1 MDSIKAIKRKF
12 TMIIVGLL
20 SLFIINMF
28 YLTGLYDAIAKET
41 TKSVLQCIEES
52 DNEELQYRLNV
63 ISSLSDKSTQTISIE
78 KSGNDFEAD
87 MVAFSRLIKEVRLK
101 IHQSIDSL
109 MPVNLPVLDSLII
122 SNFKNKGISARL
134 YCSEIIDLNT
144 GNVTAFSRA
153 ATTAQMQTNFYLYE
167 YDTENRY
174 AYKIYTASMTGVVL
188 KRMSGILA
196 TTFLTIVLLAYAF
209 VYFIRTVVR
218 QKTLEEMKRDFTN
231 NMTHELNTPISVAY
245 SAVDTLLNF
254 KQGESREK
262 SKQYLNICIEQL
274 AHLRDLVEHIL
285 SMSMDKDRNIPINKV
300 YIELKSLFTQIIG
313 RQKLK
318 TEKYIDTDIIVL
330 PENLSVYAD
339 KTHFSN
345 IINNLIDNAI
355 KYSLAHVKI
364 EIKAYFDEKNCIISI
379 KDSGIGISK
388 ENQKHI
394 FDRFYRV
401 PHGNLHNVKGYGLG
415 LFYVKTMIE
424 RHGGEITVKSAPNKG
439 AEFIIKIPV
448 K

>member
-1 MDSIKAIKRKF
+1 MDSVKAIKRKF

-20 SLFIINMF
+20 SLFIINIF
-28 YLTGLYDAIAKET
+28 YLAGLYNAIAKET
-41 TKSVLQCIEES
+41 AKLVLQSIEES
-52 DNEELQYRLNV
+52 DNEEIQHRLNV
-63 ISSLSDKSTQTISIE
+63 LSSLSDESTQTISIE
-78 KSGNDFEAD
+78 KSGKDIEAG
-87 MVAFSRLIKEVRLK
+87 MIAFSRLIKEVKLK

-109 MPVNLPVLDSLII
+109 MPVNIPVLDSLIV
-122 SNFKNKGISARL
+122 SNFKKKGISARL
-134 YCSEIIDLNT
+134 FYSEIVDLNSGT
-144 GNVTAFSRA
+144 VIASSHA
-153 ATTAQMQTNFYLYE
+153 AAAQMQDNFYLYE
-167 YDTENRY
+167 YDTENRH
-174 AYKIYTASMTGVVL
+174 AYKIYTASMTVSVL

-262 SKQYLNICIEQL
+262 SRQYLNICIEQL
-274 AHLRDLVEHIL
+274 SHLRDLVEHIL
-285 SMSMDKDRNIPINKV
+285 SMSMDRSKNITVNKAL
-300 YIELKSLFTQIIG
+300 IELKPLLMQIVSQ
-313 RQKLK
+313 QKLK
-318 TEKYIDTDIIVL
+318 TEKCVDTVIIVL
-330 PENLSVYAD
+330 PENLTVYAD

-355 KYSLAHVKI
+355 KYSLVHVKI
-364 EIKAYFDEKNCIISI
+364 EIKAYFDEKYSIISI
-379 KDSGIGISK
+379 KDNGIGINK

-401 PHGNLHNVKGYGLG
+401 PYGNLHNVKGYGLG

-424 RHGGEITVKSAPNKG
+424 QHDGEITVKSAINKG
-439 AEFIIKIPV
+439 SEFIIKIPV